1 MAKFQRKPP
10 RTASAIIRDMMEIID
25 KDPRSMEDIGKIVG
39 IHPNNLSYWRSGM
52 RSPTLINFENAA
64 QVLGYRLALIPV
76 ENETAVDSG
85 L

>member
-25 KDPRSMEDIGKIVG
+25 QDPRSMETIGKVVG

-64 QVLGYRLALIPV
+64 QAIGYKLTLVRI
-76 ENETAVDSG
+76 NDVDSG